1 MLILLFKVFIILNSS
16 VLTSIVVYSKE
27 ICPRVCVCDVFEG
40 QKRADC
46 SEQHLV
52 SAEINIAKSV
62 EILNLSGN
70 EITTVDNHN
79 FKEYDEIINLSLAK
93 NSIHTIELFA
103 FGNLAKLKHLD
114 LSENRL
120 ESMDDGIIENNKEL
134 TYLDLSRNK
143 FMMLDDKPLLISES
157 LEFLSLRSS
166 HLSHIYDS
174 FFSEMPKIIDL
185 DISDN
190 LLNTLQSSVFDPLE
204 KIQYLNIEYNSFTC
218 DSTLE
223 HTLKVLKL
231 KRVFVKTD
239 KCNKHSK
246 KVMFEKMIMLDNPE
260 KETKEDVEI
269 ELVWGGQLPSVTF
282 KNITNISN
290 KSILKQKIDE
300 YFLDLISNRE
310 EQDDC
315 LNDEFMSLLCEC
327 RQNFISLYETQ
338 IARTKAIEIRLYAV
352 LYVGIFIG
360 AVSGCCIFYIFNSI
374 KKKCG
379 NAITKQMKRQEMR
392 DRAVRN
398 HEEDIRRRR
407 RNNSQ
412 DQPLIPNVI
421 NVQDIVRT
429 SHNLRRIH
437 DQNERIIEEPSTTAQ
452 LIDRLFRDRERNVVE
467 MNTIPETP
475 VQRRQN
481 IQNPQT
487 VHTDSFSSYIALN
500 QSQTELNPQI
510 QIHSDEEDQEH
521 LTERSDIFENDA
533 ISEYASA
540 LGDGSILNIDRSC
553 TPPPAYRE
561 IFE

>member
-1 MLILLFKVFIILNSS
+1 M
-16 VLTSIVVYSKE
+16 
-27 ICPRVCVCDVFEG
+27 
-40 QKRADC
+40 
-46 SEQHLV
+46 
-52 SAEINIAKSV
+52 SAEINLAKSV

-70 EITTVDNHN
+70 EIASVDNHN
-79 FKEYDEIINLSLAK
+79 FKEYDDLINLSLTK

-103 FGNLAKLKHLD
+103 FVNLEKLKHLD

-120 ESMDDGIIENNKEL
+120 ESMDDRIIENNIAL

-143 FMMLDDKPLLISES
+143 FMMLEDKPLLISAS

-174 FFSEMPKIIDL
+174 FFNEMPKIIDL

-190 LLNTLQSSVFDPLE
+190 LLNTLQSSIFDPLE

-269 ELVWGGQLPSVTF
+269 ELVWGGQLPTVTL
-282 KNITNISN
+282 KNITGTLN
-290 KSILKQKIDE
+290 KSILKQKMDE
-300 YFLDLISNRE
+300 YFIELKSNRD

-327 RQNFISLYETQ
+327 RHNFISIYETQ
-338 IARTKAIEIRLYAV
+338 IAKTKAIEIRLYAI

-360 AVSGCCIFYIFNSI
+360 AVSGCFLFYIFNAV

-392 DRAVRN
+392 DRLVRN

-407 RNNSQ
+407 RTNSQ
-412 DQPLIPNVI
+412 DLPLIPNVI

-429 SHNLRRIH
+429 SHNLRHRN
-437 DQNERIIEEPSTTAQ
+437 DQTERIIEEPSVTAQ
-452 LIDRLFRDRERNVVE
+452 LIDRLFRDRERNIVE
-467 MNTIPETP
+467 LNTTLATP
-475 VQRRQN
+475 IQRRHN
-481 IQNPQT
+481 IENPQT
-487 VHTDSFSSYIALN
+487 TQTDSFSSYIAVDPMH
-500 QSQTELNPQI
+500 TELNPQI
-510 QIHSDEEDQEH
+510 EIHTDDEEHQERQ
-521 LTERSDIFENDA
+521 TERSDIFEMDA
-533 ISEYASA
+533 VSEYASA

>member
-1 MLILLFKVFIILNSS
+1 
-16 VLTSIVVYSKE
+16 
-27 ICPRVCVCDVFEG
+27 
-40 QKRADC
+40 
-46 SEQHLV
+46 
-52 SAEINIAKSV
+52 
-62 EILNLSGN
+62 
-70 EITTVDNHN
+70 VDNHN
-79 FKEYDEIINLSLAK
+79 FKEYDNIINLSLAK

-103 FGNLAKLKHLD
+103 FVNLKQLKHLD

-120 ESMDDGIIENNKEL
+120 ESMDDRIIEANNEL

-143 FMMLDDKPLLISES
+143 FMMLDDKPLLISAS
-157 LEFLSLRSS
+157 LEFLSLRGS

-190 LLNTLQSSVFDPLE
+190 LLNTLQSSIFDPLE

-223 HTLKVLKL
+223 HTLKVLKQR
-231 KRVFVKTD
+231 RVFVKTD

-269 ELVWGGQLPSVTF
+269 ELVWGGQLPGVTF
-282 KNITNISN
+282 KNITNTSN
-290 KSILKQKIDE
+290 KSILKVKLDE
-300 YFLDLISNRE
+300 YLIELKSNRE

-315 LNDEFMSLLCEC
+315 LNDEFTSLLCEC
-327 RQNFISLYETQ
+327 RQNFIFLHETQ
-338 IARTKAIEIRLYAV
+338 IAKTKAIEIRLYAV
-352 LYVGIFIG
+352 LYVGIFLG
-360 AVSGCCIFYIFNSI
+360 AVSGCFLFYIFNAV

-379 NAITKQMKRQEMR
+379 NVITKQMKRQEMR
-392 DRAVRN
+392 DRLVRN

-407 RNNSQ
+407 NNSQ
-412 DQPLIPNVI
+412 DLPLIPNVI

-429 SHNLRRIH
+429 SHNLRHRN
-437 DQNERIIEEPSTTAQ
+437 DQNERTIEEPSATAQ
-452 LIDRLFRDRERNVVE
+452 LIDRLFRDRDRNIAE
-467 MNTIPETP
+467 INSIPETP

-481 IQNPQT
+481 MQSPQT
-487 VHTDSFSSYIALN
+487 VQTDSFSSYIAVN

-510 QIHSDEEDQEH
+510 EIHTAEEDQEH
-521 LTERSDIFENDA
+521 QIAISDIFESDA

-561 IFE
+561 IFD

>member
-1 MLILLFKVFIILNSS
+1 MLIMLFKVFIILNST

-52 SAEINIAKSV
+52 SAEINLAKSV

-70 EITTVDNHN
+70 DITTVDNHN
-79 FKEYDEIINLSLAK
+79 FKEYDDLINLSLAK
-93 NSIHTIELFA
+93 NSIHTLGLFA
-103 FGNLAKLKHLD
+103 FENLEKLKHLD

-120 ESMDDGIIENNKEL
+120 EFMDDKIIESNIAL

-143 FMMLDDKPLLISES
+143 FMMLDDKPLLISAS

-185 DISDN
+185 DLSDN
-190 LLNTLQSSVFDPLE
+190 LLNTLQSTIFDPLE

-218 DSTLE
+218 DSSLE
-223 HTLKVLKL
+223 HTLKVLKIR
-231 KRVFVKTD
+231 RVFVKTD

-246 KVMFEKMIMLDNPE
+246 KVMFEKMIMLDTSE

-269 ELVWGGQLPSVTF
+269 ERVWGGQLPSVTF

-290 KSILKQKIDE
+290 KSILKQKMEE
-300 YFLDLISNRE
+300 YFIELKDNRE

-327 RQNFISLYETQ
+327 RQNFIFLYETQ
-338 IARTKAIEIRLYAV
+338 IAKTKAIEIRLYAV

-360 AVSGCCIFYIFNSI
+360 AVSGCFIFYIFNAV

-379 NAITKQMKRQEMR
+379 NAITKQMKRQEIR
-392 DRAVRN
+392 DRIVRN
-398 HEEDIRRRR
+398 HEDDIRRRR
-407 RNNSQ
+407 NDSQ
-412 DQPLIPNVI
+412 DQPLISNII

-429 SHNLRRIH
+429 SHNLRHRN
-437 DQNERIIEEPSTTAQ
+437 DQTERIIGEPSATAQ
-452 LIDRLFRDRERNVVE
+452 LVDRLFRDRDRNISE
-467 MNTIPETP
+467 IIPIPESP

-481 IQNPQT
+481 IHNPQT
-487 VHTDSFSSYIALN
+487 VQTDSFSSYIAVN
-500 QSQTELNPQI
+500 RSQTEFNRQI
-510 QIHSDEEDQEH
+510 EIHPDEENQEH
-521 LTERSDIFENDA
+521 QNERSDIFESDA
-533 ISEYASA
+533 VSEYASA